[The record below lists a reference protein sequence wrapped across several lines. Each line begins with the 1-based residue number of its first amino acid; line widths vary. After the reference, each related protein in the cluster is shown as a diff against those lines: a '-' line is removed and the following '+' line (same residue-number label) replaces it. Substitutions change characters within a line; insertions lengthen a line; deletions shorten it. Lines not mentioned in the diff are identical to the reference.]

1 MAIGGADDPAAPPRS
16 WRRRIARGGV
26 AGVILAALACAG
38 GTPHLLDAF
47 ADPGAGAT
55 YYVAA
60 TGDDATPCAR
70 EAPCATLLRATSLT
84 APGDTVVVES
94 GTYGPQ
100 VVTANGA
107 ATAPITVTAAGPVTL
122 TRLLPLTPGSQG
134 ANLLQILNSSYVT
147 VNGFTVIGAK
157 GQPGYNPAIQPYG
170 GEVVAFN
177 HSAGN
182 DGARIVFSNLTIL
195 HANNTCVKTQD
206 HEPDTQVLNST
217 LVDCGSTYVGY
228 TNAFNIVHTPNL
240 DHGIY
245 ASGPGLYAYNNT
257 VISATGSGITTGNTD
272 ARNDISRASV
282 ISNVVSGTISN
293 AGIALQEAP
302 VTITNNVVVNTA
314 LGGISLYDW
323 DPNHTGE
330 PNLIANNVVA
340 GCAHPMSG
348 ANYGGFGFAD
358 PGHGYALPTPEDTI
372 KLVNNTF
379 YGNGAFPLIHMAGVG
394 AVANERLV
402 VENNI
407 IDAPGDGSALGQFIP
422 YTGTVFDHNDYAGV
436 TPRLYLGVAGFDNTI
451 DGGHSLAADPL
462 FVDQNARHLP
472 DLHLR
477 GASPAIGAGADV
489 GLPYGGSAPDLGAL
503 PYASAP
509 VPTVVAPGGPVPTET
524 ASPVPSK
531 TPQPTATAPSPPSN
545 TPTPVS
551 TVTSPA
557 TATGAPIPTETP
569 RSSATRAPPPTDAPT
584 SPPPAI
590 SAPTTRSAPTP
601 TAASAPTPPATRAAV
616 AMATAT
622 AIVGPAPISS
632 AAPATPSAVWQAP
645 PGPPVARHHG
655 RPRGTP
661 MPPSALTVSLTT
673 RRVAGGAM
681 VRVSVRTTP
690 RARLRVT
697 LQMLTTRVMAT
708 DRGRRR
714 ARAESAASGYRA
726 TFQGTVDARGW
737 FAGRMRITY
746 RLVGVTPALLTVMA
760 RTPSGVVART
770 IRMTL
775 RPR

>member
-1 MAIGGADDPAAPPRS
+1 MGGTDGPIAPPWS

-26 AGVILAALACAG
+26 VCVMLVALASAGGAPRQPAAL
-38 GTPHLLDAF
+38 

-60 TGDDATPCAR
+60 TGDDAAPCAR
-70 EAPCATLLRATSLT
+70 EAPCASLLRATSLT
-84 APGDTVVVES
+84 APGDTVVVE
-94 GTYGPQ
+94 GGAYGSQ
-100 VVTANGA
+100 VITANGTA
-107 ATAPITVTAAGPVTL
+107 AVPITVTARGAVTL
-122 TRLLPLTPGSQG
+122 TRPLPLTPGNQG
-134 ANLLQILNSSYVT
+134 VSLLQIINSSYVT

-157 GQPGYNPAIQPYG
+157 GQPGYSPAIQPYG

-177 HSAGN
+177 PSAGN
-182 DGARIVFSNLTIL
+182 PGARIVFSNLTIL

-217 LVDCGSTYVGY
+217 LVDCGSTYFGY
-228 TNAFNIVHTPNL
+228 TNAFDIVHTPNL

-257 VISATGSGITTGNTD
+257 VISATGSGITTGNTN
-272 ARNDISRASV
+272 ARNDISGASV

-293 AGIALQEAP
+293 TGIALQEAP

-323 DPNHTGE
+323 DPNHTGA
-330 PNLIANNVVA
+330 PNLIANNVVV
-340 GCAHPMSG
+340 GCAHPLGG

-358 PGHGYALPTPEDTI
+358 PGHGYALPAPEDPIT
-372 KLVNNTF
+372 LVNNTF
-379 YGNGAFPLIHMAGVG
+379 YDNGAFPLIHMAGIG

-407 IDAPGDGSALGQFIP
+407 MDAPGDGSALGQFIP
-422 YTGTVFDHNDYAGV
+422 YTGTVFDHNDYVGV

-462 FVDQNARHLP
+462 FVDQNARPLP
-472 DLHLR
+472 DLRLR
-477 GASPAIGAGADV
+477 GASPAIGAGGDV

-503 PYASAP
+503 PYASAS
-509 VPTVVAPGGPVPTET
+509 VPTVVTPGGPAPTAA
-524 ASPVPSK
+524 ASPVPAK
-531 TPQPTATAPSPPSN
+531 TPHPTATAPSPPSN
-545 TPTPVS
+545 TPILAE
-551 TVTSPA
+551 TSPA
-557 TATGAPIPTETP
+557 TATGAPSSTETP
-569 RSSATRAPPPTDAPT
+569 RSSATRTPPPTDAPT
-584 SPPPAI
+584 SPSPTIA
-590 SAPTTRSAPTP
+590 APTTRPAPTP
-601 TAASAPTPPATRAAV
+601 TAASAPTPSATRA

-622 AIVGPAPISS
+622 VTTTAWPTPTSP
-632 AAPATPSAVWQAP
+632 AAPAPTTPSAVWQATP
-645 PGPPVARHHG
+645 APAARHR
-655 RPRGTP
+655 RPRSTSL
-661 MPPSALTVSLTT
+661 PPQVLAVSLTT

-690 RARLRVT
+690 RARIRVT

-708 DRGRRR
+708 DRGKRR
-714 ARAESAASGYRA
+714 AGAESAPPRYRA

-746 RLVGVTPALLTVMA
+746 RLVGATPALLTVMA
-760 RTPSGVVART
+760 RTPSGVVVRT

>member
-1 MAIGGADDPAAPPRS
+1 MGGTADPTAPPWS
-16 WRRRIARGGV
+16 WRRRVARGGV
-26 AGVILAALACAG
+26 AGIILAALACAG
-38 GTPHLLDAF
+38 GAPHRSDAL

-60 TGDDATPCAR
+60 TGDDAAPCAR

-94 GTYGPQ
+94 GSYGPQ
-100 VVTANGA
+100 VITANGTA
-107 ATAPITVTAAGPVTL
+107 AAPITVTARGAVTL
-122 TRLLPLTPGSQG
+122 TRPLPLTTGSQG
-134 ANLLQILNSSYVT
+134 VNLLQIINSSYVT

-217 LVDCGSTYVGY
+217 LVDCGSMYVGY

-257 VISATGSGITTGNTD
+257 VISTTGSGITTGNTD

-293 AGIALQEAP
+293 TGIALQEAP

-330 PNLIANNVVA
+330 SNLIANNVIID
-340 GCAHPMSG
+340 CAHPVAG

-358 PGHGYALPTPEDTI
+358 PGHGYALPAPEDTI

-379 YGNGAFPLIHMAGVG
+379 YDNGAFPLIHMAGVG

-436 TPRLYLGVAGFDNTI
+436 TPRLYLGAAGFDNTI

-462 FVDQNARHLP
+462 FVDQNARPLP
-472 DLHLR
+472 DLRLR
-477 GASPAIGAGADV
+477 DASPAIGAGADV

-509 VPTVVAPGGPVPTET
+509 VPTVVTPGGPTPTAT
-524 ASPVPSK
+524 DSPVPSK
-531 TPQPTATAPSPPSN
+531 TPHPTATAPSPPSN
-545 TPTPVS
+545 TPVS
-551 TVTSPA
+551 TEASPA
-557 TATGAPIPTETP
+557 IATGAPIPTETP
-569 RSSATRAPPPTDAPT
+569 RPSATRAPPPTAAPT

-590 SAPTTRSAPTP
+590 ATPATRPAPTP
-601 TAASAPTPPATRAAV
+601 TATSAPAPSATRAAV
-616 AMATAT
+616 ATATVTAT
-622 AIVGPAPISS
+622 AWPAPTRP
-632 AAPATPSAVWQAP
+632 AAPAPATPSAVWQAP
-645 PGPPVARHHG
+645 PGPPAARQHR
-655 RPRGTP
+655 RPRGMSLP
-661 MPPSALTVSLTT
+661 LPALTISLMT

-697 LQMLTTRVMAT
+697 LQVLTPRVMAT

-714 ARAESAASGYRA
+714 ARAESASPRYHA
-726 TFQGTVDARGW
+726 TFQGIVDARGR
-737 FAGRMRITY
+737 FTGRMRITY
-746 RLVGVTPALLTVMA
+746 RLVEATPALLTVMA
-760 RTPSGVVART
+760 RTPSGAVART
-770 IRMTL
+770 IKMTL

>member
-1 MAIGGADDPAAPPRS
+1 MGGTDDPAPPPWS

-26 AGVILAALACAG
+26 ACVILAALACAG
-38 GTPHLLDAF
+38 GPPRQPAAR
-47 ADPGAGAT
+47 ADPGASTT

-60 TGDDATPCAR
+60 TGEDAAPCAR
-70 EAPCATLLRATSLT
+70 EAPCASFLRATSLT

-94 GTYGPQ
+94 GSYGPQ
-100 VVTANGA
+100 VITANGTA
-107 ATAPITVTAAGPVTL
+107 AAPITVTARGAVTL
-122 TRLLPLTPGSQG
+122 TRPLPLTDASQITS
-134 ANLLQILNSSYVT
+134 LLQIIGSSYVT

-157 GQPGYNPAIQPYG
+157 GQPGYNPVIQPYG

-177 HSAGN
+177 PSAGN
-182 DGARIVFSNLTIL
+182 PGARLVFSNLTIL

-282 ISNVVSGTISN
+282 ISNVVTGTISN
-293 AGIALQEAP
+293 TGIALQEAP
-302 VTITNNVVVNTA
+302 VTITNNVVVDTA

-330 PNLIANNVVA
+330 PNLIANNVVV
-340 GCAHPMSG
+340 GCAHPVAG

-358 PGHGYALPTPEDTI
+358 PGHGYALPAPEDTI

-379 YGNGAFPLIHMAGVG
+379 YDNGAFPLIHMAGIG

-436 TPRLYLGVAGFDNTI
+436 TPRLYLGAAGFDSTI
-451 DGGHSLAADPL
+451 DGGHSLATDPL
-462 FVDQNARHLP
+462 FVDQNARPLP

-489 GLPYGGSAPDLGAL
+489 GLPYDGSSPDLGAL

-509 VPTVVAPGGPVPTET
+509 VPTPTVVMPGGPAPTAT

-531 TPQPTATAPSPPSN
+531 TPHPAATAPSPPSN
-545 TPTPVS
+545 TPVS
-551 TVTSPA
+551 TATSPA
-557 TATGAPIPTETP
+557 TATGAPIPAETP
-569 RSSATRAPPPTDAPT
+569 RSSATRTPPPTDPPT
-584 SPPPAI
+584 SPPPTI
-590 SAPTTRSAPTP
+590 
-601 TAASAPTPPATRAAV
+601 AAPATRAAV
-616 AMATAT
+616 PTATVTAT
-622 AIVGPAPISS
+622 AWPAPTAP

-645 PGPPVARHHG
+645 PGPPAARHHR
-655 RPRGTP
+655 RPRETS
-661 MPPSALTVSLTT
+661 MPPPALTVSLTT

-697 LQMLTTRVMAT
+697 LQMLTPRVVAT

-714 ARAESAASGYRA
+714 ARAESVPPRYRA

-746 RLVGVTPALLTVMA
+746 RLVGATPALLTVMA

>member
-1 MAIGGADDPAAPPRS
+1 MGGTDGPIAPPWS

-26 AGVILAALACAG
+26 ACAMLAALTSVG
-38 GTPHLLDAF
+38 GAPHQPAAL
-47 ADPGAGAT
+47 ADPGVSAT

-60 TGDDATPCAR
+60 TGDDAAACAR

-94 GTYGPQ
+94 GSYGPQ
-100 VVTANGA
+100 VITANGTA
-107 ATAPITVTAAGPVTL
+107 AAPITVTARGAVTL
-122 TRLLPLTPGSQG
+122 TRPLPLTPGRQG
-134 ANLLQILNSSYVT
+134 ANLLQIINSSYVT

-177 HSAGN
+177 PSAGN
-182 DGARIVFSNLTIL
+182 PGARIVFSNLTIL

-206 HEPDTQVLNST
+206 HEPDTQVLNNT

-282 ISNVVSGTISN
+282 ISNVVIGTISN
-293 AGIALQEAP
+293 TGIALQEAP

-340 GCAHPMSG
+340 GCAHPVAG

-358 PGHGYALPTPEDTI
+358 PGHGYALPAPEDTI

-379 YGNGAFPLIHMAGVG
+379 YDNGAFPLIHMAGVG

-436 TPRLYLGVAGFDNTI
+436 TPRLYLGAAGFDNTI
-451 DGGHSLAADPL
+451 DGGHSLTADPL
-462 FVDQNARHLP
+462 FVDQNARPLP
-472 DLHLR
+472 DLRLR
-477 GASPAIGAGADV
+477 GASPALGAGADV

-509 VPTVVAPGGPVPTET
+509 VPTVVTTGGPVPTAT
-524 ASPVPSK
+524 ASPIPSK
-531 TPQPTATAPSPPSN
+531 TPHPTATAPSPPSN
-545 TPTPVS
+545 TPVS
-551 TVTSPA
+551 TATSPA

-569 RSSATRAPPPTDAPT
+569 RSSATRAPPPTIAAPAT
-584 SPPPAI
+584 SPPPPTIA
-590 SAPTTRSAPTP
+590 APATRPAPTP
-601 TAASAPTPPATRAAV
+601 TAASAPMPSATRAAV
-616 AMATAT
+616 ATATVTAT
-622 AIVGPAPISS
+622 AWPAPTSS
-632 AAPATPSAVWQAP
+632 AAPAPPSAVWPAP
-645 PGPPVARHHG
+645 PGPPAARHHR
-655 RPRGTP
+655 RPRGTS
-661 MPPSALTVSLTT
+661 MPPPALTVSLTT
-673 RRVAGGAM
+673 QRVAGGAM

-697 LQMLTTRVMAT
+697 LQMLTTRVIAT
-708 DRGRRR
+708 ERGRRR
-714 ARAESAASGYRA
+714 ARAESAPPRYRA

-746 RLVGVTPALLTVMA
+746 RLVGATPALLTVMA